1 MLIVWEGLFLMCFTA
16 NFKAVYT
23 LVLCFINY
31 TATES
36 NRDTVMAYVGLTA
49 RAAVAEYPGFT
60 G

>member
-1 MLIVWEGLFLMCFTA
+1 MCFTA